1 MIKLSNGKLK
11 TSIER
16 LSIYTEYRT
25 TKNKTDLGFRHNN
38 PPTTTVAKMN
48 PKKAKEM
55 FFHSE
60 LSEEVVILDVVVSV
74 AIKKKKV
81 EAFKNVF
88 RRLISYPGGFKQS
101 IIIIDFV

>member
-48 PKKAKEM
+48 PKKAKET
-55 FFHSE
+55 FFHIE
-60 LSEEVVILDVVVSV
+60 LSEVVILGVVVGI

-101 IIIIDFV
+101 IVIIDFV